1 MAGGSVKTPLV
12 ARTQWSFIVME
23 GVKGH
28 EFHILWKDTRN
39 SLGLYTQNKRDGP
52 FGRIVKLRI
61 ATAET
66 KDKETVKLYYLTNN
80 LGVTLRFK
88 CSTFNPF
95 LVGSQSSFARKLVEL
110 RPTVGDEGLTKLIS
124 AIIHSPGFRDYDPNI
139 YGDNGCKLSEKSNMD
154 LDNFSHLR
162 LEAMASASKI
172 NAGANKVEVVAS
184 IAKSTSRKIKD
195 SSDKANQ
202 PQNKQQ
208 KIEKFFAKEKYDE
221 AGIECEFLNSLKSR
235 VDISLD
241 NLTVS
246 NLIQEPLDVA
256 KITKIAISM
265 TELLD
270 LTQLYFIAIPL
281 DPNSF
286 DENDMENQKYQV
298 INGRHRLSA
307 LIKLKDENKLAQLPF
322 LIEKVPCLIFGSMSI
337 ASAKWAHLRCSDI
350 AARFVYSPNLHD
362 LAYEVNGLKNV
373 IADNED
379 VVKTSVRFCNLLKKS
394 DSEKAALKAFS
405 KCPQDIA
412 DIIVKILMD
421 YERYKTADVDDK
433 LVAKSSRLLM
443 QCKKL
448 IMPVV
453 LFKRLVGTPPE
464 FLREHHCKILSCEIS
479 VKDFVGIYVDRIKL
493 QKKEALV
500 EKFADFKPINQLRI
514 EYPNKFDVEVLNKLS
529 DVTPPKSSSTT
540 SNVDNVFKRPL
551 SDLEFYTRNVIRKTE
566 ESNALCIIEHHQA
579 ISELK
584 GLISRAKS
592 PLVLRE
598 LDNVMKKFENYITA
612 SKVLAVSK
620 EYEFNDSE
628 NENANMAN
636 ESGYLSFYGDNLNV
650 V

>member
-1 MAGGSVKTPLV
+1 M
-12 ARTQWSFIVME
+12 
-23 GVKGH
+23 
-28 EFHILWKDTRN
+28 
-39 SLGLYTQNKRDGP
+39 
-52 FGRIVKLRI
+52 
-61 ATAET
+61 
-66 KDKETVKLYYLTNN
+66 
-80 LGVTLRFK
+80 
-88 CSTFNPF
+88 
-95 LVGSQSSFARKLVEL
+95 
-110 RPTVGDEGLTKLIS
+110 
-124 AIIHSPGFRDYDPNI
+124 
-139 YGDNGCKLSEKSNMD
+139 
-154 LDNFSHLR
+154 
-162 LEAMASASKI
+162 
-172 NAGANKVEVVAS
+172 
-184 IAKSTSRKIKD
+184 
-195 SSDKANQ
+195 
-202 PQNKQQ
+202 
-208 KIEKFFAKEKYDE
+208 
-221 AGIECEFLNSLKSR
+221 
-235 VDISLD
+235 
-241 NLTVS
+241 
-246 NLIQEPLDVA
+246 
-256 KITKIAISM
+256 
-265 TELLD
+265 
-270 LTQLYFIAIPL
+270 
-281 DPNSF
+281 
-286 DENDMENQKYQV
+286 
-298 INGRHRLSA
+298 
-307 LIKLKDENKLAQLPF
+307 KDENKLAQLPF
-322 LIEKVPCLIFGSMSI
+322 LIDKVPCLIFGSMSI

-350 AARFVYSPNLHD
+350 AARFVYSPNLHN

-453 LFKRLVGTPPE
+453 LFKRLVGTPPG
-464 FLREHHCKILSCEIS
+464 FLGEHHCKILSCEIS

-592 PLVLRE
+592 PLVLQE